1 MLPEYNN
8 AAIHGADGS
17 IGGAVARPP
26 PERGAVAFLAGRA
39 REPLGWSLPA
49 SR

>member
-1 MLPEYNN
+1 MLPEYKN

-17 IGGAVARPP
+17 VGGAVARPP
-26 PERGAVAFLAGRA
+26 PERGSFLAGRA
-39 REPLGWSLPA
+39 REPLAGWSPPA